1 MSSNEKIK
9 INIYMYV
16 VYTYIS
22 DEREVF
28 SGKGKV
34 KRLRFKRRIQ
44 EEEKKQILAGEWQM
58 RRTQTN

>member
-1 MSSNEKIK
+1 
-9 INIYMYV
+9 MYV

-28 SGKGKV
+28 SGKGKF

>member
-1 MSSNEKIK
+1 
-9 INIYMYV
+9 MYV